1 MMPPGGLPTTPQSPV
16 PNPDV
21 ARTLLQLLLKRY
33 LSQGTPPTPPTPPVI
48 QSPGGEKEGA
58 AQQFLMNLLMQARK
72 YPGMEVPG
80 YSPNPF
86 SSTQTP
92 GQVPTPDQTL
102 VISPQMGMNP
112 SPGAAIGPPGAS
124 NPAMMSLLRLFQG
137 NLPSLPPGDVA
148 GQREGRM

>member
-1 MMPPGGLPTTPQSPV
+1 MLPPGGLPTTPQSQV

-33 LSQGTPPTPPTPPVI
+33 LSQGTPTQPSSPPVMP
-48 QSPGGEKEGA
+48 SSGAEKEGA
-58 AQQFLMNLLMQARK
+58 AQQFLMNLLLQAKK

-80 YSPNPF
+80 YSTNPF
-86 SSTQTP
+86 SSAQTLMQAPTSDQTP
-92 GQVPTPDQTL
+92 
-102 VISPQMGMNP
+102 VISPPMGMNP
-112 SPGAAIGPPGAS
+112 SQGATIGPPGAS
-124 NPAMMSLLRLFQG
+124 NPAIMSLLRLFQG